1 MHDELWP
8 ASILTGLP
16 PGRSFGQF
24 EAMEGL
30 DIEEHIGIWRKQG
43 GWQVEVGLF
52 SKEASSFVGEVTDE
66 ALEAFSAS
74 S

>member
-1 MHDELWP
+1 
-8 ASILTGLP
+8 
-16 PGRSFGQF
+16 
-24 EAMEGL
+24 MEGL